1 MPAPMRACV
10 GCTDLAHRTA
20 RGRGFSGATHECR
33 GFGVNQDTSRR
44 WQLFAIAA
52 VLIYLVWLL
61 APVLMPFAVAGM
73 LAYLGDPLADR
84 LERLGMS
91 RVWAAT
97 LVFLLLLLAF
107 VGVLLLLVPLISR
120 QIENLIQNLPRY
132 GQWAQQTAWPW
143 LQTRLHL
150 DPNMFDS
157 DRLLAA
163 LKAHID
169 SIGGVATVVL
179 GKVSRSG
186 LGIVLWLT
194 NLVLIPVVAFYL
206 LRDWD
211 RLVATVDRMLPR
223 SIQPTVAHLA
233 RESDKV
239 LGAFVRGQLLV
250 MLALGIFYGG
260 VLSLVGLSVG
270 LLIGIVAGLLSF
282 VPYLGFIVGFGAA
295 VIAVLV
301 QYGDWSHL
309 LLVCGVFVVGQ
320 LLEGYVLVPKLVGDK
335 IGLHPVA
342 VIFAVLAGGY
352 LAGFLGVLLALP
364 AASVIMVLLRYLLE
378 RYRMSELYT
387 EQGPDDPVIAEMD
400 VTLHADGR
408 VEAVAEVQPNPVRG
422 DASTP

>member
-1 MPAPMRACV
+1 M
-10 GCTDLAHRTA
+10 
-20 RGRGFSGATHECR
+20 
-33 GFGVNQDTSRR
+33 NQDTSRR

-52 VLIYLVWLL
+52 VLAYLVWLL

-84 LERLGMS
+84 LERLGLS
-91 RVWAAT
+91 RAWAASV
-97 LVFLLLLLAF
+97 VFLLLLLAL
-107 VGVLLLLVPLISR
+107 VGVLLLLVPLIAR

-211 RLVATVDRMLPR
+211 RLVATIDRMLPR

-250 MLALGIFYGG
+250 MLALGIFYGAG
-260 VLSLVGLSVG
+260 LSLVGLSVG

-295 VIAVLV
+295 LIAVLV

-309 LLVCGVFVVGQ
+309 LLVCGVFVLGQ

-352 LAGFLGVLLALP
+352 LAGFSGVLLALP
-364 AASVIMVLLRYLLE
+364 AASVIMVLLRYLIE

-387 EQGPDDPVIAEMD
+387 EQGPDDSVIAEVD
-400 VTLHADGR
+400 VTLHADGS
-408 VEAVAEVQPNPVRG
+408 VETVTEVQPNPARG
-422 DASTP
+422 DAAAP